1 MASYDV
7 RDQVGRSRS
16 QSSRRVEWTVRY
28 SFASRSLAA
37 GDDAIFF
44 TLPKGY
50 VHERMDAVLRTPQ
63 GAAGNFD
70 VGVTGDLDGFGDGLN
85 ANGSANA
92 RIPLAGTESLPAGS
106 YFHVDTPVRMNIAA
120 AQPTLNAA
128 VVDITFV
135 GYMTD
140 TA

>member
-1 MASYDV
+1 MADL
-7 RDQVGRSRS
+7 RSVIPQNKS

-28 SFASRSLAA
+28 SFASYSLAA
-37 GDDAIFF
+37 SAQNTIF

-50 VHERMDAVLRTPQ
+50 VHERLDPVLRTAE

-70 VGVTGDLDGFGDGLN
+70 VGIAGDLDGFLDGGN

-92 RIPLAGTESLPAGS
+92 KIALAGTESLTPGT
-106 YFHVDTPVRMNIAA
+106 YFHVDTPVIVNIAA
-120 AQPTLNAA
+120 AQATLDAA
-128 VVDITFV
+128 VVDLTFV